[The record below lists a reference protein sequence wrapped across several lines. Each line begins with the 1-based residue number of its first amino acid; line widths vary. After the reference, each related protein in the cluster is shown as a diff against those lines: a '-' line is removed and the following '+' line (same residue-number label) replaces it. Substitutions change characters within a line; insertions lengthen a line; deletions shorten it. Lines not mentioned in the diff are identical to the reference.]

1 MLSKEYMLLQYTIT
15 HGILMSLNRYQ
26 RRCLLLEVSDVRE
39 LVSRVGLT
47 YLMDECIENL
57 REAFKNWKRFR
68 VVKRTSFYYPFGVVE
83 AMPVCSEEYCAI
95 KVVNGHPSNPERGL
109 LSVVAIGMLIDVP
122 TGYPLMISE
131 ATLLTAIRTAAT
143 TALATDYLSRE
154 DSTSLGIVGTGA
166 QSEFL
171 CLAIS
176 RVRSIDRVLA
186 YDIDRR
192 ALEKFRRN
200 LRKMDFNVEECRSSK
215 EVVQGSD
222 ILTTATT
229 CRGKAVL
236 ADWISE
242 GVHINAIGGDAP
254 GKSELDPNI
263 LKRAKVVVE
272 YREQALAEGEVQNVG
287 EEYIYAELWEVVAGL
302 KKGRESREEITV
314 FDSVGFALED
324 LVILKIVYELAEKL
338 NLGREVNLI
347 PSLIDPKNLIELLL

>member
-39 LVSRVGLT
+39 LVNRVGLT

-215 EVVQGSD
+215 EVAQGSD

-242 GVHINAIGGDAP
+242 
-254 GKSELDPNI
+254 
-263 LKRAKVVVE
+263 
-272 YREQALAEGEVQNVG
+272 G

-347 PSLIDPKNLIELLL
+347 PSLADPKNLIELLL

>member
-1 MLSKEYMLLQYTIT
+1 MSEEYMLLQYTIT
-15 HGILMSLNRYQ
+15 HGILMSFDKYHGG
-26 RRCLLLEVSDVRE
+26 CLLVEVSDVRE

-68 VVKRTSFYYPFGVVE
+68 IVKRTSFYYPFGVVE
-83 AMPVCSEEYCAI
+83 IMPVCSKEYCAI
-95 KVVNGHPSNPERGL
+95 KIVNGHPSNPERGL
-109 LSVVAIGMLIDVP
+109 LSVVATGMLIDVP

-143 TALATDYLSRE
+143 TALATDYLSRK
-154 DSTSLGIVGTGA
+154 DSINLGIIGTGA

-171 CLAIS
+171 CLAIN
-176 RVRSIDRVLA
+176 RVRSIDRILA

-192 ALEKFRRN
+192 ALEKFRKN
-200 LRKMDFNVEECRSSK
+200 LKRMDFNVERCSSSK
-215 EVVQGSD
+215 EVAQGSD

-229 CRGKAVL
+229 CRGRAVL
-236 ADWISE
+236 ADWIPE

-254 GKSELDPNI
+254 GKTELDPAI
-263 LKRAKVVVE
+263 LKRAKIVVE
-272 YREQALAEGEVQNVG
+272 YKEQALVEGEVQNVG
-287 EEYIYAELWEVVAGL
+287 EECIYAELWEVVAGL
-302 KKGRESREEITV
+302 KKGRESREEVTV

-324 LVILKIVYELAEKL
+324 LVILKMVYKLVKKL

-347 PSLIDPKNLIELLL
+347 PGLADPKNLIELLL